1 MKKFFEI
8 QTATVNIT
16 NITLSV
22 VPTELYEAFE
32 DNCPLTDADDR
43 YVKCLGKYIA
53 TIDYLDRSVDK
64 WYLPNRN
71 FEGNT
76 PYETPWRT
84 VDIDRYLEFLT
95 ALQIIHK
102 YMEKQFDA

>member
-1 MKKFFEI
+1 MKIFFEI
-8 QTATVNIT
+8 QTTIDAVT

-32 DNCPLTDADDR
+32 DQSPLTDANDR
-43 YVKCLGKYIA
+43 FVKCLGKGVA
-53 TIDYLDRSVDK
+53 TVDYLDRTIDK
-64 WYLPNRN
+64 WYLPSRN
-71 FEGNT
+71 FEGDT
-76 PYETPWRT
+76 PFDTPWRT
-84 VDIDRYLEFLT
+84 NDIDRYLEFLT